1 MSSYLWIIRWRA
13 DYRPERPFPP
23 LSHSFWDDPTAKRN
37 ARKSGGGTEK
47 RGGVKFGL
55 WAGAWHDDTEHEDGG
70 DGDGD
75 DIARVYVPFVP
86 GFKSIFSHVRQVLM
100 MMVMMVMMVK
110 MVVVVLVPVLVV
122 ILANMIALNAVFM
135 MSLTHLY
142 ITLGLF
148 LISSL
153 SFLAA

>member
-1 MSSYLWIIRWRA
+1 M
-13 DYRPERPFPP
+13 
-23 LSHSFWDDPTAKRN
+23 
-37 ARKSGGGTEK
+37 
-47 RGGVKFGL
+47 
-55 WAGAWHDDTEHEDGG
+55 
-70 DGDGD
+70 
-75 DIARVYVPFVP
+75 PFVP

-142 ITLGLF
+142 ITLGPF